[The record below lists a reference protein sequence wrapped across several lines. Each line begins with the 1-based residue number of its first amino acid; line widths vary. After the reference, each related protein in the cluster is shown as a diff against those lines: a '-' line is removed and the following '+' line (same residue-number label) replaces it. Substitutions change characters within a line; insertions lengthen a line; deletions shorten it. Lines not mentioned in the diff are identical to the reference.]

1 MESLVSTFH
10 IDVKLLIAQLV
21 NFAVVFGVL
30 YWFALRPL
38 AKLMRERSEKI
49 EKGLNDAKENAKKLE
64 EAKEEYKKIVSQ
76 ARVEAERTLQMA
88 RKDAET
94 ARATGAVQAKE
105 EIERLFSQGKK
116 QLESEKN
123 NMIEEARKEVADLV
137 VRTVEKV
144 LPSSISPIIDSEIIR
159 SQVEKINA

>member
-49 EKGLNDAKENAKKLE
+49 EKGLSDAQENAKKLE
-64 EAKEEYKKIVSQ
+64 EAKEEYKKIISQ
-76 ARVEAERTLQMA
+76 ARVEAERALQMA

-94 ARATGAVQAKE
+94 ARVTGAVQAKE
-105 EIERLFSQGKK
+105 EVERLFSQGKK

-123 NMIEEARKEVADLV
+123 NMIEEARREVADLV

-144 LPSSISPIIDSEIIR
+144 LPNSVSPMVDSEIIR

>member
-38 AKLMRERSEKI
+38 AKLMHERSEKI

-105 EIERLFSQGKK
+105 EIERLFKRAFG
-116 QLESEKN
+116 
-123 NMIEEARKEVADLV
+123 
-137 VRTVEKV
+137 
-144 LPSSISPIIDSEIIR
+144 
-159 SQVEKINA
+159 